1 MHAHALTS
9 SRRVEI
15 KSLLDFKNQKWPL
28 LVSKIME
35 DLRLQELNELELK
48 DTGERKGDGRF
59 KYAKLALQIRTS
71 TVVFI

>member
-1 MHAHALTS
+1 
-9 SRRVEI
+9 
-15 KSLLDFKNQKWPL
+15 
-28 LVSKIME
+28 ME